1 MAVRL
6 RRGAFWYYL
15 EQIPKAPEIQAEK
28 SCPLQH
34 VPFDSVRKCAFR
46 VLVYKDRIAVEF
58 FHAVTDGT
66 GGLIFL
72 KTLLAEYL
80 SEKYGINV
88 PAEKGVLGRLEEPD
102 EEELEDSFLRY
113 AGDVKASGR
122 EADQAW
128 HLERHAGAR
137 WLCESDYDDAARA
150 GGEGVRKRARR
161 FGDGASV
168 RGNDAGAGQ
177 SAGGKGSA
185 PAAQKARPR

>member
-1 MAVRL
+1 MKLGLTRQKSTPQPSGAHGPITSGSRRRSPNPSTYRSCAQRLDVTVRRFPSIAVRL

-15 EQIPKAPEIQAEK
+15 EQIPKAPDIQEEK

-46 VLVYKDRIAVEF
+46 VLVYKNRMAVEF

-80 SEKYGINV
+80 SEKYGLNV
-88 PAEKGVLGRLEEPD
+88 PAEHGVLGRLEEPD

-113 AGDVKASGR
+113 AGDVKAS
-122 EADQAW
+122 
-128 HLERHAGAR
+128 
-137 WLCESDYDDAARA
+137 
-150 GGEGVRKRARR
+150 RKR
-161 FGDGASV
+161 
-168 RGNDAGAGQ
+168 
-177 SAGGKGSA
+177 
-185 PAAQKARPR
+185 RPLGT